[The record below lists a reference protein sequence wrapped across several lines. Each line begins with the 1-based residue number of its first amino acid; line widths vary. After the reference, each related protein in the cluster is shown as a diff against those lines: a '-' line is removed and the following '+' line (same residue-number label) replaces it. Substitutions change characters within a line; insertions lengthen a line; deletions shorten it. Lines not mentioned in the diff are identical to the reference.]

1 MKTCAYD
8 ELYMPLAQRVLG
20 DMFDFGVNTLKY
32 DIETLFNMFIVSGI
46 AHQVEAG
53 NPMYIA
59 GMNGCEVAKEV
70 VAACGLD
77 RYDVEDI
84 MYIDKSPEYWIGWSL
99 AYYQWI
105 SNLRFADINK
115 IVTVKEMYSLYFAYH
130 EMDIEAFVEM
140 MDEKAE
146 SYRNTS
152 RLSRIR
158 KYASLSQ
165 SMLAAKANVPIRQIQ
180 LFEQG
185 KRDINKTQGE
195 TLMKLAKALGC
206 EIEDLLQK

>member
-105 SNLRFADINK
+105 SNLRFSDINK
-115 IVTVKEMYSLYFAYH
+115 IVTVKEMYSLSFAYH

-206 EIEDLLQK
+206 EIEDLLQN